1 MSSAPSLSLPTR
13 AARSLAARYRTL
25 LAHPAF
31 NPMGRAELAVEASGG
46 HPAGGHRAHLA
57 EAVDWMVRAQDAT
70 PDDGISRGYSVFYS
84 PYFRSRGWQPSYPET
99 TGYII
104 PTLLE
109 AAHHLARPELVERA
123 LRAARWEISIQLP
136 SGAVQGGVIGEGRT
150 PAIFNTGQV
159 MFGWL
164 AAFETTGEA
173 QYADALRRAGRYL
186 VSVIDAEG
194 RWIKG
199 ESDFARKDATL
210 YNARVAW
217 AMAEAGAA
225 LSEPGFT
232 DAAARNLRMVA
243 RQQQRNGWFPNCC
256 LSDPVRPLLHT
267 VAYTIRG
274 LLEGGRVLQDAALV
288 DAGIRA
294 AEALLPAVRADGW
307 MPGRYAQ
314 DWRGAV
320 QWSCLTGEAQMVNN
334 WIRLGQITGDARWFE
349 PLERVLTFVKR
360 TQNRTSA
367 DPGLR
372 GGIKGSA
379 PMSGGYGQYEI
390 LNWATKYFADALIRD
405 DQRTGGI
412 LGARGNGVH
421 RLA

>member
-1 MSSAPSLSLPTR
+1 MTTSAVSPRIEASKR
-13 AARSLAARYRTL
+13 IMRTL
-25 LAHPAF
+25 GVRPVPLVTLDDGSSPIVVALPNDYASEVLA
-31 NPMGRAELAVEASGG
+31 R
-46 HPAGGHRAHLA
+46 
-57 EAVDWMVRAQDAT
+57 VRAVGGSANVT
-70 PDDGISRGYSVFYS
+70 VAFKEYK
-84 PYFRSRGWQPSYPET
+84 
-99 TGYII
+99 
-104 PTLLE
+104 TLEEQLK
-109 AAHHLARPELVERA
+109 ELNLQSSDHSKR
-123 LRAARWEISIQLP
+123 RTIRK
-136 SGAVQGGVIGEGRT
+136 GDTIGQ
-150 PAIFNTGQV
+150 I
-159 MFGWL
+159 
-164 AAFETTGEA
+164 AFEEYGDPA
-173 QYADALRRAGRYL
+173 MWRLIALEPANAAITAKESDYNARIKNFIRTLPQLRDL
-186 VSVIDAEG
+186 WVIDAEG